1 MAVVSRK
8 REQLNKVCQEI
19 GRYTSVY
26 YECFDIRNEC
36 RVIEFI
42 RNVVNRYGRI
52 NFLINNAGYVKP
64 LSLLETTLDDWKE
77 QIDINLTGAFLM
89 TREVVRYMKEYG
101 GKIINIASTAG
112 LSPRPGWSAYA
123 ASKAALINFSL
134 TMSEELKQLIKDL
147 DKKGTKVIEELFV
160 CLRETKLNPV
170 QELLVLEVALRIINA
185 DAKHDENEVKF
196 IHLLRSKLELHD
208 ETINDRF
215 GELDILYTNEYSRN
229 IVAGKSEIEF
239 AENVKLPEMSEFIQI
254 DLKDK
259 KTE

>member
-1 MAVVSRK
+1 MEKDKFKKILFKVAFCTMACDGHIDK
-8 REQLNKVCQEI
+8 REIEELKI
-19 GRYTSVY
+19 MDKKTSFFEAV
-26 YECFDIRNEC
+26 D
-36 RVIEFI
+36 
-42 RNVVNRYGRI
+42 
-52 NFLINNAGYVKP
+52 L
-64 LSLLETTLDDWKE
+64 
-77 QIDINLTGAFLM
+77 
-89 TREVVRYMKEYG
+89 
-101 GKIINIASTAG
+101 
-112 LSPRPGWSAYA
+112 
-123 ASKAALINFSL
+123 
-134 TMSEELKQLIKDL
+134 SEELKQLIKDL